1 MSDSKYKKENYRNVV
16 ILIPRDN
23 EKTIEYLEE
32 HKPISKYIRK
42 LIKEDIESNCN
53 EWCFSFYSDGADPF
67 IKKLSTFVVLWTYCA
82 TEYTDLMVF
91 YKLKGNQFHNHYRYI
106 EYVTNRR

>member
-53 EWCFSFYSDGADPF
+53 E
-67 IKKLSTFVVLWTYCA
+67 
-82 TEYTDLMVF
+82 
-91 YKLKGNQFHNHYRYI
+91 
-106 EYVTNRR
+106 